1 VSRHIRIFDTTLRDG
16 EQAPGAS
23 MNAGEKLEVAR
34 QLEKLGVDIIE
45 AGFPV
50 SSPGDFESVRQI
62 AREVRGARVAGLAR
76 AREQDVRVCWDAV
89 KGAQQPRIHTFISTS
104 PLHMK
109 YQIRMTPQQVL
120 EATRAMVTLA
130 KQLSS
135 EHREADVEF
144 SAMDASRSEVGFLAE
159 VLRTAIECG
168 ATTINIPDTVGYAIP
183 SEWADFIRAL
193 YAACPPL
200 NDVTVSV
207 HCHNDL
213 GLATANSLAAVRA
226 GANQVEC
233 AVNGIGERAGNA
245 ALEEVVMALRT
256 RADLFDCETK
266 IVTQEIAR
274 TSRLV
279 STLTGYVIQRNKAIV
294 GRNAFAHESGIHQ
307 AGLLSEKST
316 FEIMKT
322 EDVGLTESDLVLGK
336 HSGRHA
342 LRARLAELGYQ
353 LSDAELDEA
362 FNRFKDVADKKKQVT
377 IVDLEALV
385 GEEIRERQ
393 DHFTLHSFVT
403 QAGSGI
409 TPTTQVEV
417 DVRGRRRRG
426 RSFSNGTVES
436 VFKAIDQAVGLK
448 GSLADYQV
456 HSVSAGKDALAAV
469 VVNDHTYSG
478 QAVSFDVM
486 EASAK
491 AYVRALNNAANAAS
505 GPLQEAR
512 AGGVGRGGAGA
523 RPRARTSRATATNR
537 KRAGAAD
544 GVARSAQRSCPAR
557 VKGGR

>member
-1 VSRHIRIFDTTLRDG
+1 VSKRHIRIFDTTLRDG

-23 MNAGEKLEVAR
+23 MNAAEKLEVAR

-50 SSPGDFESVRQI
+50 SSPGDFDSVRQI
-62 AREVRGARVAGLAR
+62 AREVKGARIAGLAR
-76 AREQDVRVCWDAV
+76 AMEQDVRVCWDAV
-89 KGAQQPRIHTFISTS
+89 KDARQPRIHTFISTS
-104 PLHMK
+104 PLHLK
-109 YQIRMTPQQVL
+109 YQIKKTPQQVL
-120 EATRAMVTLA
+120 HITREMVALA
-130 KQLSS
+130 RDLTA
-135 EHREADVEF
+135 EHSEADVEF

-159 VLRTAIECG
+159 VVRAAIESG
-168 ATTINIPDTVGYAIP
+168 ATTINIPDTVGYAVP
-183 SEWADFIRAL
+183 AEWAEFILAL

-200 NDVTVSV
+200 AGVTVSV

-226 GANQVEC
+226 GAGQVEC

-245 ALEEVVMALRT
+245 ALEEVVMAIHT
-256 RADLFDCETK
+256 RADLFDCETQV
-266 IVTQEIAR
+266 VTEEIAR

-316 FEIMKT
+316 FEIMRA

-342 LRARLAELGYQ
+342 LRARLAELGYR
-353 LSDAELDEA
+353 LSDEELDEA
-362 FNRFKDVADKKKQVT
+362 FNRFKDVADKKKQMTV
-377 IVDLEALV
+377 VDLEALV

-403 QAGSGI
+403 QTGSGI
-409 TPTTQVEV
+409 IPTTQVEV
-417 DVRGRRRRG
+417 DVRGRRKRG
-426 RSFSNGTVES
+426 RSFSSGTIES

-448 GSLADYQV
+448 GSLADYQLR
-456 HSVSAGKDALAAV
+456 SVSAGKDALAEVRVAV
-469 VVNDHTYSG
+469 EVQSHTYNG

-491 AYVRALNNAANAAS
+491 AYVRALNNAANDAD
-505 GPLQEAR
+505 G
-512 AGGVGRGGAGA
+512 
-523 RPRARTSRATATNR
+523 PRARRS
-537 KRAGAAD
+537 AGAHAQKKDKPAGGAD
-544 GVARSAQRSCPAR
+544 SAPAGEKIAPSKKKGAR
-557 VKGGR
+557 